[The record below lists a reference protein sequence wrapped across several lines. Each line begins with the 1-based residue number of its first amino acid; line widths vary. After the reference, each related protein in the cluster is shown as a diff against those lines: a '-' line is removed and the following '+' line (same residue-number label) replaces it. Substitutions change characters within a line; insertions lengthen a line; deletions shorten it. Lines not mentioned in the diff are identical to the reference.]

1 MKKKKIVIFF
11 LFFLILLISY
21 FFFPS
26 KTIKESNINHTE
38 TKEEVLNYSSNII
51 KDVNYVTKDADGN
64 EYIISALEGEIDYS
78 NPDVLFLSKVSALIK
93 LKNSEIITITSDYGK
108 YNSQN
113 YDTIFSQN
121 VIIDY
126 LTNNITSEYL
136 DFSLKR
142 NSMIISKKVVYTN
155 MDNILRADV
164 VEINIETKDTKIY
177 MYEKQKKVNIKS
189 KD

>member
-1 MKKKKIVIFF
+1 M
-11 LFFLILLISY
+11 
-21 FFFPS
+21 
-26 KTIKESNINHTE
+26 
-38 TKEEVLNYSSNII
+38 
-51 KDVNYVTKDADGN
+51 
-64 EYIISALEGEIDYS
+64 
-78 NPDVLFLSKVSALIK
+78 IK

-108 YNSQN
+108 YNSLN

-126 LTNNITSEYL
+126 LKNNIKSEYL

-189 KD
+189 IN